1 LTTRNGTQ
9 SKLQVVDPL
18 TGKIMTQNTYL
29 IDEILKEFNGFYYKL
44 NELQRVIDKFLEKY
58 TFSQLERL
66 EKLDFNEQM
75 QELDVILSGNQ
86 I

>member
-1 LTTRNGTQ
+1 
-9 SKLQVVDPL
+9 
-18 TGKIMTQNTYL
+18 MTQNTYL

>member
-1 LTTRNGTQ
+1 M
-9 SKLQVVDPL
+9 DPL

-29 IDEILKEFNGFYYKL
+29 IDEILKEFNGFYNKL

-66 EKLDFNEQM
+66 EKLDYNEQI
-75 QELDVILSGNQ
+75 QELEAILSGN
-86 I
+86 